1 MSDDEEMR
9 FVPVVRAD
17 EGLGGPAAVTALT
30 IRVEINGACAVIEG
44 GIDEQALCMVFKALR
59 ASA

>member
-17 EGLGGPAAVTALT
+17 EGLGGPAEVTALT

-44 GIDEQALCMVFKALR
+44 GIDEQTLCMVFKALR
-59 ASA
+59 TSA

>member
-1 MSDDEEMR
+1 MR

-17 EGLGGPAAVTALT
+17 EGLGVPAAVTALT
-30 IRVEINGACAVIEG
+30 IRVEINGTCAVIEG
-44 GIDEQALCMVFKALR
+44 SIDEQALCMVFKALR

>member
-17 EGLGGPAAVTALT
+17 EGLGVPAAVTALT
-30 IRVEINGACAVIEG
+30 IRVEINGTCAVIEG
-44 GIDEQALCMVFKALR
+44 SIDEQALCMVFKALR